1 MLLAITFIY
10 TYVEMNQNGGIF
22 TLPIYSYSGFH
33 KTLCNNVNTLKVC
46 NISNVQPLFT
56 LDQT

>member
-1 MLLAITFIY
+1 MLLAILLSIQ
-10 TYVEMNQNGGIF
+10 MNQNGGIF
-22 TLPIYSYSGFH
+22 TLPIYSYSGFP